1 MSRIQHIDYIRRIN
15 KFGIKHAGII
25 AIVSLLIAII
35 SSVMPIF
42 TQCEFIYSDTIA
54 WRYLFWP
61 FLGVSLFCML
71 IVVLKML
78 KNYFNRW
85 RQQLVLEVNNSM
97 MIVSD
102 LSEITRLIPDQ
113 DKKFKDKIPICVIDD
128 REAAVI
134 KRGLVQ
140 LGFTNISI
148 RQDLPEDNALAPFA
162 ILLVDID
169 GVGKKR
175 NSNGLSFALEF
186 KKKNPS
192 KKIIIVSAVVYSEKL
207 IADITHVKDVALAEK
222 ELDGIFTKG
231 NSYDKKLKPI
241 LDKCLDDLESPVS
254 FWKVFRTLLLDN
266 GMRPADVMRWEDSF
280 VRGIEHIYK
289 ESGNKLPYDWAHQ
302 FRSSIDD
309 EKFKTLYD
317 HWCSSVV
324 GQ

>member
-1 MSRIQHIDYIRRIN
+1 MSGIQHIDYIRRIN
-15 KFGIKHAGII
+15 EFGNKHAGII
-25 AIVSLLIAII
+25 GIASLLIAII
-35 SSVMPIF
+35 SAVVPIF
-42 TQCEFIYSDTIA
+42 TQSEFIYSDVIA
-54 WRYLFWP
+54 WRYLSWP
-61 FLGVSLFCML
+61 FLVVFLFCML

-85 RQQLVLEVNNSM
+85 RQQLVSEINDSM

-102 LSEITRLIPDQ
+102 LSEIARLIPDQ

-128 REAAVI
+128 RESTVI
-134 KRGLVQ
+134 KRGITQ
-140 LGFTNISI
+140 LGFSNIST

-207 IADITHVKDVALAEK
+207 IADIAHVKDVALAEK

-231 NSYDKKLKPI
+231 NSYDKKMKPI

-254 FWKVFRTLLLDN
+254 FWKLFRKRLLDN
-266 GMRPADVMRWEDSF
+266 GFRPADVMRWEDFF
-280 VRGIEHIYK
+280 VRGIKHIYK
-289 ESGNKLPYDWAHQ
+289 ENGNKLPYDWASQ
-302 FRSSIDD
+302 FRALINDS
-309 EKFKTLYD
+309 KFNTLYT
-317 HWCSSVV
+317 HWCASLLDP
-324 GQ
+324 